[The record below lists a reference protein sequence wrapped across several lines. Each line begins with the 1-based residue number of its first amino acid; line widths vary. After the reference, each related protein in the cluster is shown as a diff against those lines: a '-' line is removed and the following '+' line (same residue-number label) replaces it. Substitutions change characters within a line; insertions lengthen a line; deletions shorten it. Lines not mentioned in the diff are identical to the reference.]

1 MQVNACTTSC
11 SQAIEG
17 LKESE
22 ERFRLVFDYAPIGM
36 AITGLE
42 GHFMRVNQAMCNLVG
57 YSAEEFTSLQLKN
70 ILSDDDLSTIKTAIQ
85 KLLADQEQQLVLESR
100 FFRNGGEIIHVML
113 HIALVRGVHGKPLY
127 YIGQIVDITE
137 RKRYEE
143 AIKYMAYHDS
153 LTGMP
158 NRMLF
163 RDRLTMSLN
172 QARVNQ
178 QMLAVIFLDLDRFKE
193 INDTLG
199 HYSGDKALKVIAQ
212 RLEAALRK
220 SDVVARLGG
229 DEFTLVLYGV
239 PDRESIDRVI
249 DKIVSAIE
257 EPLLLEGREF
267 IVSASVGVAIYPQD
281 GADVD
286 TLLQIAD
293 KNMYIDKERKGI
305 ER

>member
-1 MQVNACTTSC
+1 VQVNACAADC
-11 SQAIEG
+11 SPVIEG

-57 YSAEEFTSLQLKN
+57 YAAETFTSLK
-70 ILSDDDLSTIKTAIQ
+70 LSDIVSEDDLKLIVAAVD
-85 KLLADQEQQLVLESR
+85 KLLTGDEQQLVVESR
-100 FFRNGGEIIHVML
+100 FFQSGGEIIHVML
-113 HIALVRGVHGKPLY
+113 HMALVRGAHGQPLY

-143 AIKYMAYHDS
+143 AMKYMAYHDS

-163 RDRLTMSLN
+163 RDRLTLSLN
-172 QARVNQ
+172 QAKANQ

-199 HYSGDKALKVIAQ
+199 HYIGDKALKVIAQ

-239 PDRESIDRVI
+239 PDRGSIDQVI
-249 DKIVSAIE
+249 EKVVRAIE
-257 EPLLLEGREF
+257 EPLIFAGREF
-267 IVSASVGVAIYPQD
+267 IVSASVGVAMYPQD
-281 GADVD
+281 GTDVD
-286 TLLQIAD
+286 TLLQIGD

>member
-1 MQVNACTTSC
+1 VNACTTDC
-11 SQAIEG
+11 AEAIEG

-36 AITGLE
+36 AITGLK
-42 GHFMRVNQAMCNLVG
+42 GHFMRVNQAMCSLVG
-57 YSAEEFTSLQLKN
+57 YGAEEFTTLQLSH
-70 ILSDDDLSTIKTAIQ
+70 IVSDDDRNKILTAVE
-85 KLLADQEQQLVLESR
+85 KLLSGEEQQLVLESR
-100 FFRNGGEIIHVML
+100 FFCNGGAIIHVML
-113 HIALVRGVHGKPLY
+113 HIALVRGAHGQPLY

-143 AIKYMAYHDS
+143 AIKHMAYHDS

-163 RDRLTMSLN
+163 RDRLTMALN
-172 QARVNQ
+172 QARANQ

-199 HYSGDKALKVIAQ
+199 HYIGDKALKVIAQ
-212 RLEAALRK
+212 RLESALRK

-229 DEFTLVLYGV
+229 DEFTLVLHGV
-239 PDRESIDRVI
+239 PDQDSIDRVI

-257 EPLLLEGREF
+257 VPLLLEGREF

-281 GADVD
+281 GSDVD
-286 TLLQIAD
+286 TLLQVAD
-293 KNMYIDKERKGI
+293 KNMYFDKERKGI